1 MKKKWAVRI
10 GVIGILLAITVFCV
24 IPQGREKEDDTE
36 NAESTFL
43 TNFTDVLQGEQEKDV
58 DCTTL
63 QMDFVDFPTEVSRQS
78 LEVIQAPWKQQNCY
92 RNEDGTKRLILEV
105 SLISSDDT
113 VRDESGFY
121 EPESDE
127 AIYEWTQSGMAC
139 KLFGTFTEEELE
151 SMAESVTVECNE

>member
-1 MKKKWAVRI
+1 MKKKWVVGV
-10 GVIGILLAITVFCV
+10 GVIVILLAIIVFGA
-24 IPQGREKEDDTE
+24 ILQGRENGNSTEDM
-36 NAESTFL
+36 
-43 TNFTDVLQGEQEKDV
+43 

-92 RNEDGTKRLILEV
+92 RSEDGTKRLVLEV
-105 SLISSDDT
+105 SLISSDDA

-151 SMAESVTVECNE
+151 SMAESVKVEFYE

>member
-1 MKKKWAVRI
+1 MKKKWVVGI
-10 GVIGILLAITVFCV
+10 GVIVILLAIIVGGV
-24 IPQGREKEDDTE
+24 MLQGGEKED
-36 NAESTFL
+36 NAE
-43 TNFTDVLQGEQEKDV
+43 GV

-78 LEVIQAPWKQQNCY
+78 LTIVQAPWKQQNY
-92 RNEDGTKRLILEV
+92 YKSEDGAKRLILEV
-105 SLISSDDT
+105 ALLPNEDATI

-151 SMAESVTVECNE
+151 SIAESVRVECNE